1 MIESFRGAALGHHF
15 DVSIEAPHADDG
27 MYSSEPFEIVL
38 LETSFAPKVTVA
50 GRFGSPREGGG
61 TWKGLFIKAS
71 HGGSVKAI
79 ANGTPNDL
87 LPIPALGPIP
97 DAPMGPTRMQLRKPL
112 IAAVSGHAVAGGLE
126 LALFCDLRVADADAV
141 FGVFCRRVGV
151 PLIDGGTVRLP
162 QIIGLG
168 RALDLIL
175 TGRPVRADE
184 ALAMGLINRICPP
197 GLSRSTAEH
206 LAAHLATLP
215 HHCLRSDRQATLAQA
230 DDPLPLRAALAR
242 ELAFGLDVL
251 SGGDS
256 LAGATSFS
264 RGQFRHGNRD

>member
-1 MIESFRGAALGHHF
+1 MTQSSPVAPVRVEKKGPVTTLVLCRPDVRNAVDRHTAHALTHALRSFDEDPDASVG
-15 DVSIEAPHADDG
+15 
-27 MYSSEPFEIVL
+27 VL
-38 LETSFAPKVTVA
+38 C
-50 GRFGSPREGGG
+50 GEGGHFCAG
-61 TWKGLFIKAS
+61 ADL
-71 HGGSVKAI
+71 KAI

-87 LPIPALGPIP
+87 LPIPAHGPIP

-197 GLSRSTAEH
+197 GLARSTAEH

-215 HHCLRSDRQATLAQA
+215 QHCLRSDRQATLAQA

-256 LAGATSFS
+256 LAGASSFS